1 MAYGNNRAAKQARA
15 HFQLAGGSSIKFRHP
30 YLAGQID
37 TDGAVDEIDISACC
51 KLEGRFFE
59 ANQNQDSAKQVVLV
73 DGSVV
78 TISNKLLNGTITM
91 PVVKTTGLVA
101 TGDFIAALQLI
112 RTLGDSVGGLLYKTD
127 YVNGKAITKLFY
139 GVTPQRVPDD
149 VSEGNDVAV
158 YNIQLLYAGWIEAV
172 STSTSENKK
181 RIWAV
186 GNQQGLEA
194 YFSPY
199 VTQNAST
206 GDTAVVVVFQCEDVT
221 FVVAVDVVRL
231 TQGFQVLADGVHR
244 VSRAGVVEQQVVVR
258 DVLVLPSGEDEGLV
272 LPVLPNPLAD
282 RVSGTGVVEQQVL
295 VVALDF
301 VVVVGVVVDAV
312 TVGGRDVA

>member
-59 ANQNQDSAKQVVLV
+59 ANQNQDSAKQVVMV

-91 PVVKTTGLVA
+91 PVLKTTGLVA

-206 GDTAVVVVFQCEDVT
+206 GENPLSTLNSGIPEGKLEDQVDTTNYNTQDGVNEQKVMTGTWKSGSVAVVSEAIALKKT
-221 FVVAVDVVRL
+221 VAPSENDGA
-231 TQGFQVLADGVHR
+231 TAKENAADT
-244 VSRAGVVEQQVVVR
+244 
-258 DVLVLPSGEDEGLV
+258 
-272 LPVLPNPLAD
+272 PN
-282 RVSGTGVVEQQVL
+282 G
-295 VVALDF
+295 
-301 VVVVGVVVDAV
+301 
-312 TVGGRDVA
+312 

>member
-37 TDGAVDEIDISACC
+37 TDGAVDEIDISSCC

-59 ANQNQDSAKQVVLV
+59 ANQNQDSAKQVILV
-73 DGSVV
+73 DGSVA
-78 TISNKLLNGTITM
+78 TISNRLLNGTITM
-91 PVVKTTGLVA
+91 PVVRTTGLVA

-149 VSEGNDVAV
+149 ISEGNDVAV

-206 GDTAVVVVFQCEDVT
+206 GENPLSTLNSGIPEGKLEDQIDTTNYNTQDSVNEAKVMAGTWKSGSDAVVSGAT
-221 FVVAVDVVRL
+221 ALTKPVA
-231 TQGFQVLADGVHR
+231 TSGNTGATAGNNSADT
-244 VSRAGVVEQQVVVR
+244 
-258 DVLVLPSGEDEGLV
+258 PSGD
-272 LPVLPNPLAD
+272 
-282 RVSGTGVVEQQVL
+282 
-295 VVALDF
+295 
-301 VVVVGVVVDAV
+301 
-312 TVGGRDVA
+312 

>member
-37 TDGAVDEIDISACC
+37 TDGAVDEVDISACC

-127 YVNGKAITKLFY
+127 YINGKAITKLFY

-206 GDTAVVVVFQCEDVT
+206 SENPLSTLNSGIPEGKLEDQIDTTNYNTQDSVNEAKVMAGTWKSGSEAVVSGAT
-221 FVVAVDVVRL
+221 PLTKPVATSVNTGETAGDSS
-231 TQGFQVLADGVHR
+231 ADT
-244 VSRAGVVEQQVVVR
+244 
-258 DVLVLPSGEDEGLV
+258 PSGD
-272 LPVLPNPLAD
+272 
-282 RVSGTGVVEQQVL
+282 
-295 VVALDF
+295 
-301 VVVVGVVVDAV
+301 
-312 TVGGRDVA
+312 

>member
-172 STSTSENKK
+172 STSTAENKK

-206 GDTAVVVVFQCEDVT
+206 GENPLSTLNSGIPEGKLEDQIDTTNYNTQDSVNEAKVMAGTWKSGSTAVVSDAT
-221 FVVAVDVVRL
+221 PLKKPVA
-231 TQGFQVLADGVHR
+231 
-244 VSRAGVVEQQVVVR
+244 
-258 DVLVLPSGEDEGLV
+258 PSE
-272 LPVLPNPLAD
+272 N
-282 RVSGTGVVEQQVL
+282 TGATAKENS
-295 VVALDF
+295 AN
-301 VVVVGVVVDAV
+301 
-312 TVGGRDVA
+312 TPSEP

>member
-37 TDGAVDEIDISACC
+37 TDGAVDEIDISSCC

-59 ANQNQDSAKQVVLV
+59 ANQNQDSAKQVILV
-73 DGSVV
+73 DGSVA
-78 TISNKLLNGTITM
+78 TISNRLLNGTITM
-91 PVVKTTGLVA
+91 PVVRTTGLVA

-206 GDTAVVVVFQCEDVT
+206 GENPLSSLNSGIPDGKLEDQIDETNYNTQESKNEKKVMSGTWKSGSKAVVSGAT
-221 FVVAVDVVRL
+221 ALKKPVAKAEN
-231 TQGFQVLADGVHR
+231 TGEAAKENAADTPT
-244 VSRAGVVEQQVVVR
+244 
-258 DVLVLPSGEDEGLV
+258 DY
-272 LPVLPNPLAD
+272 
-282 RVSGTGVVEQQVL
+282 
-295 VVALDF
+295 
-301 VVVVGVVVDAV
+301 
-312 TVGGRDVA
+312 

>member
-15 HFQLAGGSSIKFRHP
+15 HFQIAGGSIIKFRHP
-30 YLAGQID
+30 YLAGQLD

-59 ANQNQDSAKQVVLV
+59 ANQNQDSAKQVVMV

-91 PVVKTTGLVA
+91 PVLKTTGLVA

-112 RTLGDSVGGLLYKTD
+112 CTLGDSVGGLLYKTD
-127 YVNGKAITKLFY
+127 FVNGRAITKLFY
-139 GVTPQRVPDD
+139 GVTPQRVPAD

-172 STSTSENKK
+172 STSTAENKK

-206 GDTAVVVVFQCEDVT
+206 GENPLSTLNSGIPEGKLEDQVDTTNYNTQDGVNEKKVMEGTWKSGSNAVVSGAAVLKKT
-221 FVVAVDVVRL
+221 VAPSDND
-231 TQGFQVLADGVHR
+231 GAAAKENAADT
-244 VSRAGVVEQQVVVR
+244 
-258 DVLVLPSGEDEGLV
+258 PSG
-272 LPVLPNPLAD
+272 A
-282 RVSGTGVVEQQVL
+282 
-295 VVALDF
+295 
-301 VVVVGVVVDAV
+301 
-312 TVGGRDVA
+312 

>member
-15 HFQLAGGSSIKFRHP
+15 HFQIAGGSSIKFRHP

-78 TISNKLLNGTITM
+78 TISNRLLNGTITM

-139 GVTPQRVPDD
+139 GVTPQKVPDD

-186 GNQQGLEA
+186 GNQRGLEA

-199 VTQNAST
+199 VTQNSST
-206 GDTAVVVVFQCEDVT
+206 GENPLSTLNSGIPEGKLEDQIDTTNYNAQDSVNEQKVMTGTWKSGSNAVVSGAT
-221 FVVAVDVVRL
+221 ALTKPVAASGNNGA
-231 TQGFQVLADGVHR
+231 TAGSNSADTPGGV
-244 VSRAGVVEQQVVVR
+244 
-258 DVLVLPSGEDEGLV
+258 
-272 LPVLPNPLAD
+272 
-282 RVSGTGVVEQQVL
+282 
-295 VVALDF
+295 
-301 VVVVGVVVDAV
+301 
-312 TVGGRDVA
+312 

>member
-15 HFQLAGGSSIKFRHP
+15 HFQIAGGSIIKFRHP
-30 YLAGQID
+30 YLAGQLD

-59 ANQNQDSAKQVVLV
+59 ANQNQDSAKQVVMV

-91 PVVKTTGLVA
+91 PVLKTTGLVA

-112 RTLGDSVGGLLYKTD
+112 CTLGDSVGGLLYKTD
-127 YVNGKAITKLFY
+127 FVNGRAITKLFY
-139 GVTPQRVPDD
+139 GVTPQRVPAD

-206 GDTAVVVVFQCEDVT
+206 GESPLTKLNSGIPESKLEDQVDTTNYDTQDSKNEKKVMAGTWKSGSTAVVSGAT
-221 FVVAVDVVRL
+221 PLKKTVAASGN
-231 TQGFQVLADGVHR
+231 TGATAGNNSADT
-244 VSRAGVVEQQVVVR
+244 
-258 DVLVLPSGEDEGLV
+258 
-272 LPVLPNPLAD
+272 PN
-282 RVSGTGVVEQQVL
+282 G
-295 VVALDF
+295 
-301 VVVVGVVVDAV
+301 
-312 TVGGRDVA
+312 

>member
-1 MAYGNNRAAKQARA
+1 MAYGTTRAAKQARA

-91 PVVKTTGLVA
+91 PVVKTSGLVA

-199 VTQNAST
+199 ITQNAST
-206 GDTAVVVVFQCEDVT
+206 GESELTKLNSGIPEGKLEDQIDTTNYNTQDSVNEAKVMNGTWKSGSVAVVSEAT
-221 FVVAVDVVRL
+221 PLKKSVA
-231 TQGFQVLADGVHR
+231 
-244 VSRAGVVEQQVVVR
+244 
-258 DVLVLPSGEDEGLV
+258 PSGNAGATAKENAAETPRG
-272 LPVLPNPLAD
+272 N
-282 RVSGTGVVEQQVL
+282 
-295 VVALDF
+295 
-301 VVVVGVVVDAV
+301 
-312 TVGGRDVA
+312 

>member
-91 PVVKTTGLVA
+91 PVVKTSGLVA

-199 VTQNAST
+199 ITQNAST
-206 GDTAVVVVFQCEDVT
+206 GEESLTTLNSGIPEGKLEDQIDTSNYDTQNSVNEAKVMAGTWKSGSVAVVSGAT
-221 FVVAVDVVRL
+221 PLKKTVAASKND
-231 TQGFQVLADGVHR
+231 GEKAKENAADT
-244 VSRAGVVEQQVVVR
+244 
-258 DVLVLPSGEDEGLV
+258 PSG
-272 LPVLPNPLAD
+272 N
-282 RVSGTGVVEQQVL
+282 
-295 VVALDF
+295 
-301 VVVVGVVVDAV
+301 
-312 TVGGRDVA
+312 

>member
-199 VTQNAST
+199 VTQKAST
-206 GDTAVVVVFQCEDVT
+206 GENPLSTLNSGIPEGKLEDQIDTTNYNTQESVNEKKVMDGTWKSGSDAVVSEAT
-221 FVVAVDVVRL
+221 PIKKPVAGSGNTGETAGDSA
-231 TQGFQVLADGVHR
+231 ADT
-244 VSRAGVVEQQVVVR
+244 
-258 DVLVLPSGEDEGLV
+258 PSGY
-272 LPVLPNPLAD
+272 
-282 RVSGTGVVEQQVL
+282 
-295 VVALDF
+295 
-301 VVVVGVVVDAV
+301 
-312 TVGGRDVA
+312 

>member
-78 TISNKLLNGTITM
+78 TISNRLLNGTITM

-149 VSEGNDVAV
+149 ISEGNDVAV

-206 GDTAVVVVFQCEDVT
+206 GENPLSTLNSGIPEGKLEDQIDTTNYNTQDSVNEAKVMAGTWKSGSDAVVSGAT
-221 FVVAVDVVRL
+221 ALTKPVA
-231 TQGFQVLADGVHR
+231 TSGNTGATAGNNSADT
-244 VSRAGVVEQQVVVR
+244 
-258 DVLVLPSGEDEGLV
+258 PSGD
-272 LPVLPNPLAD
+272 
-282 RVSGTGVVEQQVL
+282 
-295 VVALDF
+295 
-301 VVVVGVVVDAV
+301 
-312 TVGGRDVA
+312 

>member
-112 RTLGDSVGGLLYKTD
+112 RTLGDSLGGLLYKTD

-206 GDTAVVVVFQCEDVT
+206 GENPLSTLNSGIPEGKLEDQIDTSNYNTQESTNEKKVIEGTWKSGSSAVV
-221 FVVAVDVVRL
+221 
-231 TQGFQVLADGVHR
+231 
-244 VSRAGVVEQQVVVR
+244 
-258 DVLVLPSGEDEGLV
+258 SGATPLKK
-272 LPVLPNPLAD
+272 PLAA
-282 RVSGTGVVEQQVL
+282 SENTG
-295 VVALDF
+295 ATAKDNAA
-301 VVVVGVVVDAV
+301 D
-312 TVGGRDVA
+312 TPSDY

>member
-91 PVVKTTGLVA
+91 PVVKTSGLVA

-199 VTQNAST
+199 ITQNAST
-206 GDTAVVVVFQCEDVT
+206 GEDSLTTLNSGIPEGKLEDQIDTSNYDTQNSVNEAKVMAGTWKSGSVAVVSGAT
-221 FVVAVDVVRL
+221 PLKKPVAPSKND
-231 TQGFQVLADGVHR
+231 GEKAKENAADP
-244 VSRAGVVEQQVVVR
+244 
-258 DVLVLPSGEDEGLV
+258 PSG
-272 LPVLPNPLAD
+272 N
-282 RVSGTGVVEQQVL
+282 
-295 VVALDF
+295 
-301 VVVVGVVVDAV
+301 
-312 TVGGRDVA
+312 

>member
-91 PVVKTTGLVA
+91 PVVKTSGLVA

-199 VTQNAST
+199 ITQNAST
-206 GDTAVVVVFQCEDVT
+206 GEDSLTTLNSGIPEGKLEDQIDTSNYDTQNSVNEAKVMAGTWKSGSVAVVSGAT
-221 FVVAVDVVRL
+221 PLKKPVADSKND
-231 TQGFQVLADGVHR
+231 GEKAKESAADT
-244 VSRAGVVEQQVVVR
+244 
-258 DVLVLPSGEDEGLV
+258 PSG
-272 LPVLPNPLAD
+272 N
-282 RVSGTGVVEQQVL
+282 
-295 VVALDF
+295 
-301 VVVVGVVVDAV
+301 
-312 TVGGRDVA
+312 

>member
-206 GDTAVVVVFQCEDVT
+206 GENPLSSLNSGIPESKLEDQIDTTNYNTQDSVNEAKVMAGTWKSGSTAVVSEAT
-221 FVVAVDVVRL
+221 PLKKPVAEAEN
-231 TQGFQVLADGVHR
+231 TGAT
-244 VSRAGVVEQQVVVR
+244 AKENAAET
-258 DVLVLPSGEDEGLV
+258 PSGD
-272 LPVLPNPLAD
+272 
-282 RVSGTGVVEQQVL
+282 
-295 VVALDF
+295 
-301 VVVVGVVVDAV
+301 
-312 TVGGRDVA
+312 

>member
-30 YLAGQID
+30 YLAGQLD

-112 RTLGDSVGGLLYKTD
+112 RTLGDSLGGLLYKTD

-206 GDTAVVVVFQCEDVT
+206 GENPLSTLNSGIPEGKLEDQIDTTNYNTQDSVNEAKVMAGTWKSGSTVVVSDAT
-221 FVVAVDVVRL
+221 PLKKPVA
-231 TQGFQVLADGVHR
+231 
-244 VSRAGVVEQQVVVR
+244 
-258 DVLVLPSGEDEGLV
+258 PSE
-272 LPVLPNPLAD
+272 N
-282 RVSGTGVVEQQVL
+282 TGATAKENS
-295 VVALDF
+295 AN
-301 VVVVGVVVDAV
+301 
-312 TVGGRDVA
+312 TPSEP

>member
-37 TDGAVDEIDISACC
+37 TDGAVDEIDISSCC

-59 ANQNQDSAKQVVLV
+59 ANQNQDSAKQVILV
-73 DGSVV
+73 DGSVA
-78 TISNKLLNGTITM
+78 TISNRLLNGTITM
-91 PVVKTTGLVA
+91 PVVRTTGLVA

-206 GDTAVVVVFQCEDVT
+206 GENPLSTLNSGIPEGKLEDQIDTTNYNTQDSVNEAKVMAGTWKSGSDAVVSGAT
-221 FVVAVDVVRL
+221 ALTKPVA
-231 TQGFQVLADGVHR
+231 TSGNTGATAGNNSADT
-244 VSRAGVVEQQVVVR
+244 
-258 DVLVLPSGEDEGLV
+258 PSGD
-272 LPVLPNPLAD
+272 
-282 RVSGTGVVEQQVL
+282 
-295 VVALDF
+295 
-301 VVVVGVVVDAV
+301 
-312 TVGGRDVA
+312 